1 MSEAD
6 FTPVNKAT
14 RPSMRPTDPITAKIE
29 EDPIARAARRTAE
42 LRDHSAVVENV
53 DEYFIEPGIIPTG
66 WSYEWKR
73 KTVLG
78 AEDPAH
84 QVSLARRGWEPVPAS
99 RHPEMMPM
107 GYTGVEITRK
117 GMVLME
123 RPMEITEEVRAA
135 ELRKARLQVRAKEE
149 QLSASPQ
156 GQFER
161 SNKGNDLVKVK
172 KGYEA
177 MPIPEE

>member
-1 MSEAD
+1 MSDD
-6 FTPVNKAT
+6 FKKV
-14 RPSMRPTDPITAKIE
+14 RPNMRPEALTSE
-29 EDPIARAARRTAE
+29 ESPRERAARKAAE
-42 LRDHSAVVENV
+42 LRAHRQGDMDDGT
-53 DEYFIEPGIIPTG
+53 DEFFVEPGIIPDG
-66 WSYEWKR
+66 WTYEWKT

-84 QVSLARRGWEPVPAS
+84 QVKLARDGWEPVPAS
-99 RHPEMMPM
+99 RHPEMMPA
-107 GYTGVEITRK
+107 GHKGNEITRK

-123 RPMEITEEVRAA
+123 RPTEITDEVRQL
-135 ELRKARLQVRAKEE
+135 ELRRARLQVRAKED
-149 QLSASPQ
+149 QLSASQP

-161 SNKGNDLVKVK
+161 SNKGSDMVKVK